1 MALAPRVRRTVR
13 LLLGLL
19 ALTVGAYIGLLF
31 APGPLFRYA
40 YAGTVVALHSDQP
53 IPLDAGDVI
62 ARTEAKLRRSPLFQ
76 SSRKHDVYICNGNW
90 RWLLLSSGNRRA
102 AAIALLVSH
111 GGKAIITRSADVAS
125 NRLMQASGQYAPNE
139 RTLDYYL
146 AHEIAHEMTA
156 DFLGG
161 RASRRLPV
169 WVSEGYADYVGRGT
183 QFDYAD
189 ARAALLG
196 DASGRR
202 SPPQSGFY
210 LRYVLLVAHL
220 LDREAWSVED
230 LLRSPP
236 DEAAVDA
243 RVRAGLVVPR
253 K

>member
-1 MALAPRVRRTVR
+1 V
-13 LLLGLL
+13 
-19 ALTVGAYIGLLF
+19 F
-31 APGPLFRYA
+31 
-40 YAGTVVALHSDQP
+40 
-53 IPLDAGDVI
+53 
-62 ARTEAKLRRSPLFQ
+62 
-76 SSRKHDVYICNGNW
+76 ICNSSW
-90 RWLLLSSGNRRA
+90 RWSLLSSGNRRA

-111 GGKAIITRSADVAS
+111 GGTAIITRSADVTN
-125 NRLMQASGQYAPNE
+125 NRLMQASGQDAPNE
-139 RTLDYYL
+139 RTFDYYL

-210 LRYVLLVAHL
+210 LRYALLVAHL

-236 DEAAVDA
+236 QEAAVEA
-243 RVRAGLVVPR
+243 RVRAGLVVSH